1 VDIAT
6 RSIQPDHDQSR
17 SARVAAAEAAS
28 GAQKWEQAG
37 ELWEQLRAEFPTEAH
52 YWSKTGE
59 AYSEARMFEQSE
71 LILGEAASRFPD
83 DRWIGYQRVIVARR
97 RADWDEALRRAET
110 LRAAWP
116 QFWPAWVESAN
127 ALAGLGRAA
136 EAEERRRAA
145 VERFPDHFWP
155 NYGVARLAAQRADWA
170 GAIRI
175 WSELLA
181 RFPNQR
187 AAVDALQMTV
197 SAGEHRAS
205 ELPRDTS
212 ELMASASSVGESSGA
227 TVTPVSGAEYRCPSD
242 LAVTKTQL
250 KRVMVIG
257 SCLSAGWPTLLESTC
272 PDCVAEHFLFNHAA
286 TLPQRLPAA
295 PEEYDFHLIQI
306 PLRLLMRE
314 HAYLHVSDAD
324 SLAAE
329 RAFEAVRE
337 QLTKTLAELMHWNQE
352 HGILTFVCNF
362 LVPQQNPMGRLL
374 PRYDLRN
381 FVYFIEK
388 LNEALARELQQYK
401 NAYLFDLDQIASTYG
416 RRHLQDDI
424 VWTIAHGAALSD
436 AGWEEDRKRLEP
448 IEKVTCYYPMQSHDF
463 VLHAWAELIAM
474 YRTIRQTDMVKL
486 VLVDLD
492 DTMWRGVAAEEADA
506 SSMAREGWP
515 LGFAEALMF
524 LKRRGILL
532 GIVSKNDEE
541 RVRGIWQRIYRNLIR
556 LDDFAV
562 RKINWQP
569 KADNV
574 EAILAEVNLLPN
586 SVVFIDDNPVERAAI
601 KAAFPEMRV
610 LGPNPYLWRR
620 ILLWAPETQVATITA
635 ESAAR
640 TEMVQK
646 QVEREG
652 QRKRLSRADFLAS
665 LEIRA
670 ALHEIAS
677 SSDGRFART
686 LELINKTNQFNT
698 TGKRWNLQEF
708 TGFFRDGGRCF
719 VLDVTDCYTA
729 YGIVGVLLASG
740 NDIIQ
745 FVMSCRVVGMDIEI
759 AAVAGVLQALAAR
772 GSGEAG
778 AALIHT
784 PANLL
789 CRDLWERCGFAPAGA
804 DRYVRAADAPLA
816 VPPHIELRV
825 DTAELPSL
833 SAAE

>member
-1 VDIAT
+1 
-6 RSIQPDHDQSR
+6 
-17 SARVAAAEAAS
+17 
-28 GAQKWEQAG
+28 
-37 ELWEQLRAEFPTEAH
+37 
-52 YWSKTGE
+52 
-59 AYSEARMFEQSE
+59 
-71 LILGEAASRFPD
+71 
-83 DRWIGYQRVIVARR
+83 
-97 RADWDEALRRAET
+97 
-110 LRAAWP
+110 
-116 QFWPAWVESAN
+116 
-127 ALAGLGRAA
+127 
-136 EAEERRRAA
+136 
-145 VERFPDHFWP
+145 
-155 NYGVARLAAQRADWA
+155 
-170 GAIRI
+170 
-175 WSELLA
+175 
-181 RFPNQR
+181 
-187 AAVDALQMTV
+187 
-197 SAGEHRAS
+197 
-205 ELPRDTS
+205 
-212 ELMASASSVGESSGA
+212 
-227 TVTPVSGAEYRCPSD
+227 
-242 LAVTKTQL
+242 
-250 KRVMVIG
+250 
-257 SCLSAGWPTLLESTC
+257 
-272 PDCVAEHFLFNHAA
+272 
-286 TLPQRLPAA
+286 
-295 PEEYDFHLIQI
+295 
-306 PLRLLMRE
+306 
-314 HAYLHVSDAD
+314 
-324 SLAAE
+324 
-329 RAFEAVRE
+329 
-337 QLTKTLAELMHWNQE
+337 
-352 HGILTFVCNF
+352 
-362 LVPQQNPMGRLL
+362 MGRLL

-677 SSDGRFART
+677 TSDGRFART

-745 FVMSCRVVGMDIEI
+745 FVMSCRVVGMDIVEVAPLFDGHSALEVLTLVATGAEASGYESVKATWKSLLP
-759 AAVAGVLQALAAR
+759 AAGFDDAFNRVLHDGLGRGVVV
-772 GSGEAG
+772 
-778 AALIHT
+778 
-784 PANLL
+784 PLL
-789 CRDLWERCGFAPAGA
+789 DQIRRLRKHRRRNERCKSCN
-804 DRYVRAADAPLA
+804 DEHLA
-816 VPPHIELRV
+816 EHFHLRS
-825 DTAELPSL
+825 P
-833 SAAE
+833 